1 MSDEVSA
8 DGVHIAHCCARH
20 GCKYGQGLTGQCP
33 VVGQRAEQAYPCEY
47 GTRADPCMGPII
59 VPDSVRR
66 VAVRAFWDAVGPD
79 ELTAGGADEALQ
91 RAVEAVIDAWEQ
103 WREE

>member
-8 DGVHIAHCCARH
+8 DGVHITHCCARH

-33 VVGQRAEQAYPCEY
+33 VVG
-47 GTRADPCMGPII
+47 GRADQMYVCE
-59 VPDSVRR
+59 
-66 VAVRAFWDAVGPD
+66 WDAVGPD

-91 RAVEAVIDAWEQ
+91 RAVEAAIDAWEQ